1 VNVLLSVLRRAVAL
15 FALVVLLAG
24 CGGDFPP
31 WSAPAST
38 APVAVRM
45 TASGEIETLLVAC
58 TPARISRFEV
68 IAPSDGVL
76 DETDPRVWQVDFTPP
91 VPDLHSVVLG
101 VAPPGGAVRIPWPA
115 AGLPGESEASYVVRA
130 VLEDGERWDLGFRP
144 ERIANGEVR
153 FRERDLSPETFAE
166 QSRCP

>member
-58 TPARISRFEV
+58 TPARIARFEV

-76 DETDPRVWQVDFTPP
+76 DETDPRV
-91 VPDLHSVVLG
+91 G